1 MDRVP
6 NNRDMGGIV
15 KKNSTM
21 GFLQFSIQT
30 QIIKNKEI
38 ET

>member
-6 NNRDMGGIV
+6 NNRDMGVLV

-21 GFLQFSIQT
+21 RFPQFLIQT
-30 QIIKNKEI
+30 KIIKNKEI
-38 ET
+38 KT